1 MRLLVDEDT
10 QSRRQLSEL
19 RNAGHDVLS
28 VGESGNNGLS
38 DADVLA
44 LAQEEGRALLTQ
56 NCADFLALAN
66 QGVPHP
72 GILAIYNDADAS
84 KNMSHRQVAE
94 AVTKLEGSGTPIPN
108 EFHVLNNWR

>member
-28 VGESGNNGLS
+28 VGESGNNGVS

-44 LAQEEGRALLTQ
+44 LAQREGRALLTQ
-56 NCADFLALAN
+56 NCADFLELAR
-66 QGVPHP
+66 QVAVHP
-72 GILAIYNDADAS
+72 GILAIYNEADAS
-84 KNMSHRQVAE
+84 KNMTHQQVAQ
-94 AVTKLEGSGTPIPN
+94 AVNNLEGSGAPIQD
-108 EFHVLNNWR
+108 EFHVLNYWR